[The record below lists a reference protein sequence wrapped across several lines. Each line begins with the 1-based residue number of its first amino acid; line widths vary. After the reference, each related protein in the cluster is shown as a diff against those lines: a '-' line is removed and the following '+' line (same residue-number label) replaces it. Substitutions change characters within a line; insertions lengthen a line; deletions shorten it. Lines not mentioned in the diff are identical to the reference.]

1 MSLKWRIVQEVLWTG
16 KAESN
21 DSNHIILHHE
31 HNKYGANSPYFF
43 YLRGVCTWVVLRGH
57 KTRDRNKSSLPQVP
71 KELKMDRM
79 SEEYAE
85 ELNNQLSRE
94 EQALAN
100 AANQRNQ
107 GN

>member
-1 MSLKWRIVQEVLWTG
+1 MGRAQ
-16 KAESN
+16 
-21 DSNHIILHHE
+21 
-31 HNKYGANSPYFF
+31 
-43 YLRGVCTWVVLRGH
+43 GH

-107 GN
+107 GKTINKSYLSIRSDYKGHF

>member
-1 MSLKWRIVQEVLWTG
+1 MEL
-16 KAESN
+16 
-21 DSNHIILHHE
+21 ILHTLLPE
-31 HNKYGANSPYFF
+31 
-43 YLRGVCTWVVLRGH
+43 RGMFMGRAQGH

-71 KELKMDRM
+71 KEMKMDRM

-85 ELNNQLSRE
+85 ELNNQISRE

>member
-1 MSLKWRIVQEVLWTG
+1 MEL
-16 KAESN
+16 
-21 DSNHIILHHE
+21 ILHT
-31 HNKYGANSPYFF
+31 FF
-43 YLRGVCTWVVLRGH
+43 TERGMYMGRSQGQ

>member
-1 MSLKWRIVQEVLWTG
+1 MEL
-16 KAESN
+16 
-21 DSNHIILHHE
+21 ILHT
-31 HNKYGANSPYFF
+31 FF
-43 YLRGVCTWVVLRGH
+43 TERGMYMGRSRGH

>member
-1 MSLKWRIVQEVLWTG
+1 MEL
-16 KAESN
+16 
-21 DSNHIILHHE
+21 ILHT
-31 HNKYGANSPYFF
+31 FF
-43 YLRGVCTWVVLRGH
+43 TERGMYMGRSRGQ
-57 KTRDRNKSSLPQVP
+57 KARDRNKNSLPQVP

>member
-1 MSLKWRIVQEVLWTG
+1 MGRAQ
-16 KAESN
+16 
-21 DSNHIILHHE
+21 
-31 HNKYGANSPYFF
+31 
-43 YLRGVCTWVVLRGH
+43 GH
-57 KTRDRNKSSLPQVP
+57 QTRDRNKGSLPQVP

>member
-1 MSLKWRIVQEVLWTG
+1 MEL
-16 KAESN
+16 
-21 DSNHIILHHE
+21 ILHT
-31 HNKYGANSPYFF
+31 FF
-43 YLRGVCTWVVLRGH
+43 YLRGVCTWVVLRGQ

>member
-1 MSLKWRIVQEVLWTG
+1 MGRAQ
-16 KAESN
+16 
-21 DSNHIILHHE
+21 
-31 HNKYGANSPYFF
+31 
-43 YLRGVCTWVVLRGH
+43 GH

-94 EQALAN
+94 EQARPMQPINEIKETKQNIL
-100 AANQRNQ
+100 
-107 GN
+107 GSFLKFYCF